1 MTQTTSTE
9 PVALAKPATRGS
21 EATSWTHGPARWLA
35 AGFLLG
41 SSSVGLV
48 WSLSSG
54 RREPPALEVADGKG
68 PGHGISDQSEPEQSD
83 QRGGAPA
90 RAGAAGGGLID
101 LNTAGVAELDLL
113 PGVGEAT
120 ARAIIEYRT
129 KHGRFRSVE
138 ELDRVPGI
146 GPAKLARIRPLVTV
160 GP

>member
-9 PVALAKPATRGS
+9 PLSLAKPATRGS

-54 RREPPALEVADGKG
+54 RVAPPALEVAEEMDPGAGSVAG
-68 PGHGISDQSEPEQSD
+68 PEAARSDQSKSTRED
-83 QRGGAPA
+83 
-90 RAGAAGGGLID
+90 AGAAGGGLID
-101 LNTAGVAELDLL
+101 LNAAGVAELDLL

-120 ARAIIEYRT
+120 ARAIIEHRT
-129 KHGRFRSVE
+129 KHGRFRSIE